1 MPFKLAKIKFFN
13 MTRHLFLLFFI
24 VSPISFSYAQEV
36 DLDNGLISYYPF
48 DEDTKDVVGINHGKN
63 NGATLE
69 NGRCGDM
76 AYSFNGYLDY
86 IDCGNDKSL
95 NGNWNGLTLS
105 VWVRPDEISE
115 LQLATILA
123 KWAFDT
129 DRDHFG
135 LWLNSSYKVIMAVS
149 SPGTM
154 ENGVFSK
161 TSLSYD
167 TWHHIVGTWR
177 RNGEIRIYIDGKLD
191 RIGKQTGRYINVR
204 STESLK
210 IGRQVRG
217 RSRAYKGWIDELR
230 IYKRALY
237 DKEVEVLYQQGKA
250 VCEKVFVK
258 GRVLNKRTR
267 EPIQAEVVFEN
278 IKDGSIYN
286 KVKTKG
292 PDAEYELIL
301 PTGSR
306 FGFFADAE
314 NYLAENQNLSTE
326 NRMLNEVIER
336 DLYVVPLEVGES
348 IRLNNI
354 FFDFAKATL
363 REESS
368 HELDRILPYFEKF
381 PNLKIELSG
390 HTDAVG
396 SDEANQKLSE
406 DRANSVREYLIRKG
420 IRIDKIEAVGY
431 GESIPVATNDTD
443 EGRQLNRR
451 VEFKVLEK

>member
-1 MPFKLAKIKFFN
+1 
-13 MTRHLFLLFFI
+13 MTRLLSLLFFAFIGPCI
-24 VSPISFSYAQEV
+24 VFAQEV
-36 DLDNGLISYYPF
+36 DLDRGLVSYYPF
-48 DEDTKDVVGINHGKN
+48 DENTNDVVGKNHGKN
-63 NGATLE
+63 YGASLE
-69 NGRCGDM
+69 DGRCGDM

-95 NGNWNGLTLS
+95 NGNWGGLSIS

-115 LQLATILA
+115 LQLATIMA
-123 KWAFDT
+123 KWAFDP

-149 SPGTM
+149 APGTM
-154 ENGVFSK
+154 ENGIFSK
-161 TSLSYD
+161 ATLSYD
-167 TWHHIVGTWR
+167 NWHHIVGTWR
-177 RNGEIRIYIDGKLD
+177 RNGDVRIYIDGKLD
-191 RIGKQTGRYINVR
+191 KIGKQTGRNINVR

-210 IGRQVRG
+210 LGRQVKG
-217 RSRAYKGWIDELR
+217 RSRPYKGWMDEVR

-237 DKEVEVLYQQGKA
+237 DKEVQVLYQQGKA
-250 VCEKVFVK
+250 VCEKVFIK
-258 GRVLNKRTR
+258 GQVLDKKTH

-278 IKDGSIYN
+278 MKDGSIYN
-286 KVKTKG
+286 RIKTSG
-292 PDAEYELIL
+292 PNAEYELIL
-301 PTGSR
+301 PLGSR
-306 FGFFADAE
+306 FGFYADAE
-314 NYLAENQNLSTE
+314 NYLAENQLISTE
-326 NRMLNEVIER
+326 NRVLNEVIER
-336 DLYVVPLEVGES
+336 DLYVVPLEIGQS

-363 REESS
+363 REESF

-396 SDEANQKLSE
+396 SVEANQKLSE
-406 DRANSVREYLIRKG
+406 DRANSVRDYLIKKG

-431 GESIPVATNDTD
+431 GETMPVATNDTD

-451 VEFKVLEK
+451 VEFMVLEK

>member
-1 MPFKLAKIKFFN
+1 MSRL
-13 MTRHLFLLFFI
+13 LSLLLFVLSFAQ
-24 VSPISFSYAQEV
+24 ISIAQEV
-36 DLDNGLISYYPF
+36 DLNRGLVSHYPF
-48 DEDTKDVVGINHGKN
+48 DENTNDIVNKNHGKN
-63 NGATLE
+63 YGASLE
-69 NGRCGDM
+69 DGRCGDM

-95 NGNWNGLTLS
+95 NGNWSGLTMS
-105 VWVRPDEISE
+105 VWLRPNEISE
-115 LQLATILA
+115 LQLATIMA
-123 KWAFDT
+123 KWAFNT
-129 DRDHFG
+129 EKDHFG

-149 SPGTM
+149 SPGIM

-167 TWHHIVGTWR
+167 NWHHIVGTWR

-191 RIGKQTGRYINVR
+191 RIGKQTGRFINVR

-210 IGRQVRG
+210 LGRQLKG
-217 RSRAYKGWIDELR
+217 RSRPYKGWMDEVR

-250 VCEKVFVK
+250 ICEKVFIK
-258 GRVLNKRTR
+258 GRVLNKKTL

-278 IKDGSIYN
+278 MKDGSIYN
-286 KVKTKG
+286 RIKTTG
-292 PDAEYELIL
+292 PNAEYELIL
-301 PTGSR
+301 PLGSR

-314 NYLAENQNLSTE
+314 NYLAENQMISTE
-326 NRMLNEVIER
+326 NRVLNEVLER
-336 DLYVVPLEVGES
+336 DLYVVPLEIGQS
-348 IRLNNI
+348 IRLNNL

-363 REESS
+363 REESF

-396 SDEANQKLSE
+396 SDAANQKLSE
-406 DRANSVREYLIRKG
+406 ERASSVRDYLIQKG
-420 IRIDKIEAVGY
+420 VRIDMVEAVGF
-431 GESIPVATNDTD
+431 GETKPVATNDTD

-451 VEFKVLEK
+451 VEFMVLEK